1 MTSYEIIMINLKVL
15 ALVVTLVIALVTA
28 SKK

>member
-15 ALVVTLVIALVTA
+15 ALVVTLVIALVTT